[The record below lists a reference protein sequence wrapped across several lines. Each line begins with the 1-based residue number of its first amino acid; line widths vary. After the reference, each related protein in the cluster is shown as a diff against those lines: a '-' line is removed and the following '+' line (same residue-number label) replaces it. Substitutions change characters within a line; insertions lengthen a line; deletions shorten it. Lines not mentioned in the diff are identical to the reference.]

1 MQTIVSLGFPPTLI
15 PNSATKDV
23 CLWLLLPV
31 KLWVQH
37 KSLKPENIIHFFQ
50 LASVC
55 SAQIFSPFG
64 VTLGLQ
70 PATLLQAV
78 FLYRGLTDSSSGKL
92 FHQVP
97 LRVDRRGLLILL
109 SDMHGSG
116 REGTAQGADVLDE
129 HQNEERKKCAERER
143 VTESL
148 TSAAGFF
155 PFFCKVSAIGVLI
168 F

>member
-1 MQTIVSLGFPPTLI
+1 M
-15 PNSATKDV
+15 
-23 CLWLLLPV
+23 
-31 KLWVQH
+31 
-37 KSLKPENIIHFFQ
+37 
-50 LASVC
+50 C

-64 VTLGLQ
+64 VTRGLQ

-116 REGTAQGADVLDE
+116 HEGTAQGADALDE
-129 HQNEERKKCAERER
+129 HQNEERNKCAEKER

-155 PFFCKVSAIGVLI
+155 PFFL
-168 F
+168 